1 MVLNMNQK
9 MFLVKLHEA
18 KEFEGRKT
26 ISWSYHCPCLRHKMI
41 YIGKRLVSI
50 PKIPKKLI
58 PKIVKIYLTKIYGKE
73 NEFLETLIVNR

>member
-1 MVLNMNQK
+1 

-26 ISWSYHCPCLRHKMI
+26 ISCLRPKMI

-58 PKIVKIYLTKIYGKE
+58 PKIVKIYLTKIYGKQ

>member
-1 MVLNMNQK
+1 

-26 ISWSYHCPCLRHKMI
+26 ISWSHHCPCLRPKMI

-58 PKIVKIYLTKIYGKE
+58 PKIVKIYLTKIYGKQ
-73 NEFLETLIVNR
+73 NEFLKTLIVNR